1 MSDDIMSPIELGFAE
16 FVAKLI
22 SEIFDAT
29 ISSQAQQQEKILE
42 MQNMLLQPDSVF
54 LDAMLSQE
62 YFIREVDL
70 LLEGYFPSDSDHLAH
85 VIYEGAPYTPAKAN
99 KKENPLIKE
108 QLGID
113 LGNGDFLPKKN
124 QLTSQGVS
132 KIYEKAGEPLAIQKR
147 VIFRQLVENGL
158 PNIVVE
164 SGKINAKL
172 TFNTAHTGQPEAT
185 EAVRNGRRYAAMPK
199 LHDQPLVRRFASPI
213 QPLNRY
219 VGLLKP
225 NLTDQVRLT
234 VKQTSNKSPQDTQ
247 VKTNIFSEVEIH
259 FKTIT

>member
-1 MSDDIMSPIELGFAE
+1 MPDDIMSPIELGFAE

-29 ISSQAQQQEKILE
+29 ISSQVQQQDKLLE
-42 MQNMLLQPDSVF
+42 LQNMLLQPESVF

-70 LLEGYFPSDSDHLAH
+70 LLEGYFPSDSDQLVHAIH
-85 VIYEGAPYTPAKAN
+85 EDAPYTPAKAN
-99 KKENPLIKE
+99 QKEKPPIKE
-108 QLGID
+108 RLGID
-113 LGNGDFLPKKN
+113 LGSGDFLPRKN
-124 QLTSQGVS
+124 QLTLQGVS
-132 KIYEKAGEPLAIQKR
+132 KIYRKAGEPLAIQKR
-147 VIFRQLVENGL
+147 AIFRQLVENGL
-158 PNIVVE
+158 PSIVVE

-172 TFNTAHTGQPEAT
+172 TFSTAQAGQSEAT
-185 EAVRNGRRYAAMPK
+185 EAVSDGTRNVALANSVT
-199 LHDQPLVRRFASPI
+199 QPLARRLASPI

-234 VKQTSNKSPQDTQ
+234 VKQASNKSPQDTQ
-247 VKTNIFSEVEIH
+247 AKANIFSEVEIH
-259 FKTIT
+259 FKTVT